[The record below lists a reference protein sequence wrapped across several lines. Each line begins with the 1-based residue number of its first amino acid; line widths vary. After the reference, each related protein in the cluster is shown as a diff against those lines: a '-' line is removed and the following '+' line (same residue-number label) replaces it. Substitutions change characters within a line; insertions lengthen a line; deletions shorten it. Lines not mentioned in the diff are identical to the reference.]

1 MPRHCH
7 SQHSIKHAGALQ
19 RIPVQHTSAE
29 TMADKMWTQLSK
41 QNRDDW
47 NHECQPLREHGP
59 SKWKSQDVNLLEQT
73 HSSQAEVG

>member
-1 MPRHCH
+1 
-7 SQHSIKHAGALQ
+7 
-19 RIPVQHTSAE
+19 
-29 TMADKMWTQLSK
+29 MADKMWTQLSK